1 MERRLLDKAA
11 INIDRIE
18 QEEII
23 AENYDANNTYLMW
36 NIEY

>member
-23 AENYDANNTYLMW
+23 AENYDVNNTYLM
-36 NIEY
+36 